1 MTTTETETATA
12 KLESIIGYYESEDFM
27 WNYAELLLEDTHAV
41 ANRIVENSKRW
52 DVINNREFPLSFES
66 ALLIVDYL
74 QSDYSEYIEEYN
86 NYYVGYDS
94 IDSIEYGEQE
104 ESCEDIPR
112 DLAEQYDFYVD
123 DDNKYMYRSMD
134 GYGVHIKLAQ
144 EDAYEILDE
153 IKELA
158 TES

>member
-1 MTTTETETATA
+1 MNTAKA
-12 KLESIIGYYESEDFM
+12 KLEAIISYYESEDFV

-41 ANRIVENSKRW
+41 ADRIVENSKQW
-52 DVINNREFPLSFES
+52 DIVENREFPLSFES

-74 QSDYSEYIEEYN
+74 QSDYSEYIEEYS

-94 IDSIEYGEQE
+94 IDSVEYGEQE
-104 ESCEDIPR
+104 ETCEDIPKE
-112 DLAEQYDFYVD
+112 LAEQYDFYVS
-123 DDNKYMYRSMD
+123 DNGYMYYAMCGR
-134 GYGVHIKLAQ
+134 GVHIKLTQ

-153 IKELA
+153 IKELT